1 MKKGILA
8 VISIIVVVGIAL
20 AFVYFNGNDGTDDPK
35 PTTPSEENLDKVPE
49 DTEGQDTE
57 DPNKDDCGSE
67 HAFSTWKTVA
77 EATCTQKGKTAR
89 ECINCGKVE
98 EKPVNAKGHKETV
111 LSAKAASC
119 TQTGLTEGK
128 KCSVCGVTTKAQE
141 TVPKKAHTEEIVPAK
156 AASCTQTG
164 LTEGKK
170 CSVCGVTTKAQETVP
185 KKAHTEEIVPAKAA
199 SCTQN
204 GLTEG
209 KRCSV
214 CGTVIKPQQTL
225 SKLAHNYSAWTVT
238 LQPTCT
244 DSGYKSRECTA
255 CGDVD
260 QASISATGN
269 HSYSGGKCVD
279 CGYYVPGTSGLT
291 YKLSGDGSYYICT
304 GINDYYPPST
314 ITIPAYYN
322 GKRVKEIGGNGFVDW
337 SGRIKNIIISEGI
350 ESIGRLAIY
359 CSGITSITIPN
370 SVNYIHGMAFGGCD
384 MLETVYIST
393 TGWKLKGKAIDFSNP
408 YTAAQQLRGYNDGKA
423 YTR

>member
-111 LSAKAASC
+111 LS
-119 TQTGLTEGK
+119 
-128 KCSVCGVTTKAQE
+128 
-141 TVPKKAHTEEIVPAK
+141 AK